1 MGQIAVERE
10 VCKKKEKNALG
21 AGGPLKNKQEAQR
34 RPHEA
39 QRRAQRKGTIFID
52 GPSMIIID
60 GPSMN
65 INDGCPS
72 MNSLMD
78 VPMDFQFFEIQF
90 FEKTMKKQWETIK
103 KHGIDG
109 EDRK

>member
-1 MGQIAVERE
+1 MGP
-10 VCKKKEKNALG
+10 K
-21 AGGPLKNKQEAQR
+21 GGPMGPKKGAQK
-34 RPHEA
+34 
-39 QRRAQRKGTIFID
+39 KGTIFID

-90 FEKTMKKQWETIK
+90 FEKTMHKT
-103 KHGIDG
+103 
-109 EDRK
+109 